1 VRELLDT
8 YRDWRREGL
17 DVGRAIVVR
26 AFGSTPRGEGAVLLV
41 AEDGRMVGSVSGG
54 CVEVA
59 AADEVLRSREAG
71 REWVVRYGLSDDDG
85 WGLGLACGGTI
96 DVLIQPSVPEEVVE
110 AAERSIGSGPD
121 AVSTAVVGRLPA
133 GSPPAAVGAHRTGR
147 GSPSSRGRVLRIGD
161 RLPARGL
168 PTAVAHSVEL
178 ALHQGR
184 SLVVGDGPRPYFIE
198 VYPQQPRLIVVGA
211 TEVSRWLVRFA
222 RDLGY
227 LTAVIDARPA
237 FATPERFPD
246 VDRLLVAWPDEA
258 FAELGVGPNDAVAV
272 LSHDPK
278 FDEPAIV
285 EAFSRRA
292 RYVGAVGSR
301 KSQASRRDRLV
312 EAGLSRQ
319 DLADLNG
326 PIGLDL
332 GGREPAEMALAILAE
347 IVAERRGGT
356 GTPLRSA
363 APPLARTNP

>member
-1 VRELLDT
+1 
-8 YRDWRREGL
+8 
-17 DVGRAIVVR
+17 
-26 AFGSTPRGEGAVLLV
+26 
-41 AEDGRMVGSVSGG
+41 
-54 CVEVA
+54 
-59 AADEVLRSREAG
+59 
-71 REWVVRYGLSDDDG
+71 
-85 WGLGLACGGTI
+85 
-96 DVLIQPSVPEEVVE
+96 
-110 AAERSIGSGPD
+110 
-121 AVSTAVVGRLPA
+121 
-133 GSPPAAVGAHRTGR
+133 
-147 GSPSSRGRVLRIGD
+147 VLRIGD

-168 PTAVAHSVEL
+168 PTAVARSVEL

-198 VYPQQPRLIVVGA
+198 VYPQEPRLIVVGA
-211 TEVSRWLVRFA
+211 SEVSRWLVRFA

-246 VDRLLVAWPDEA
+246 VDCLLVAWPDEA
-258 FAELGVGPNDAVAV
+258 FAELDVGPRDAVAV

-312 EAGLSRQ
+312 EAGLTRQ

-332 GGREPAEMALAILAE
+332 GGREPAEMAVAILAE

-363 APPLARTNP
+363 APPLARTNRR